1 MSEENE
7 GPGPADGDPGAE
19 RPVAAGSERPAGPA
33 APAPAEVSVPIG
45 AAPSEPVTVP
55 VEPQGEPA
63 ALVEPVRPRPHRLRG
78 TTLLLALAVGA
89 FGTGLFVFNNLVMP
103 RLIHG
108 GGQVAVPDLA
118 NMTLEQAERALRP
131 HSLQVSRAGER
142 FDPSVPSGFVLSQD
156 PPPGTPVRGGRR
168 VMVVVSLGEEFSS
181 VPELFGESLRG
192 ARLLIERA
200 GLRVGGIT
208 RAPSEDVGEGLVA
221 GSDPPAESVLPRD
234 TPVALLV
241 STGAGEESFVMPDV
255 LGREIGGVRRQLESM
270 GFRVFTPPAAPSVG
284 AIVSQVP
291 GVGSRITI
299 NTTIVL
305 QATGRIIR

>member
-1 MSEENE
+1 MNGAHE
-7 GPGPADGDPGAE
+7 GRSLDGEDPS
-19 RPVAAGSERPAGPA
+19 AGSGARPPAGTPG
-33 APAPAEVSVPIG
+33 PAEVSVPIE
-45 AAPSEPVTVP
+45 AAPAEPVAVP
-55 VEPQGEPA
+55 VEPEGEPA
-63 ALVEPVRPRPHRLRG
+63 PPRPRRLQG
-78 TTLLLALAVGA
+78 PAFMLALAAGA
-89 FGTGLFVFNNLVMP
+89 FLTGLFVFNNLVMP
-103 RLIHG
+103 RLIHSG
-108 GGQVAVPDLA
+108 GEIEVPDLS
-118 NMTLEQAERALRP
+118 NLTLEQAERALRP
-131 HSLQVSRAGER
+131 HSLEVSRAGER
-142 FDPSVPSGFVLSQD
+142 FDPAVPRGFILSQD
-156 PPPGTPVRGGRR
+156 PPAGTPVRGRRR

-192 ARLLIERA
+192 ARLLVEHA

-208 RAPSEDVGEGLVA
+208 RAPSEDVGEGLIA
-221 GSDPPAESVLPRD
+221 GSDPPAEGVLPRD

-241 STGAGEESFVMPDV
+241 SIGAGEESFVMPDL

-291 GVGSRITI
+291 GVGSRITL